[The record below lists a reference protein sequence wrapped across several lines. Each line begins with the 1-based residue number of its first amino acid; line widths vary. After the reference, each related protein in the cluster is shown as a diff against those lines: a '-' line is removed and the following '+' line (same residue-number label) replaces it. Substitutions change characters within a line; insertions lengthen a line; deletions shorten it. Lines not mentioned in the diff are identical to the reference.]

1 MNGTGSNESVN
12 PWSLGM
18 FNSIPSSSNVI
29 LIASGESTDNGN
41 IAIVIDIVSN
51 LIGNHFNSFQVF
63 SRCGGKSGFDD
74 VYPKFGKL
82 ASNVEFLLRS
92 HGGAGGLFTVAE
104 SSVEDADIGGI
115 RDVIGDVR
123 RTVARGMGMGL
134 GGT

>member
-1 MNGTGSNESVN
+1 
-12 PWSLGM
+12 M
-18 FNSIPSSSNVI
+18 FNSIPSSLNVI

-41 IAIVIDIVSN
+41 IAIVIDSVSN
-51 LIGNHFNSFQVF
+51 LIGNHFNSFKVIC
-63 SRCGGKSGFDD
+63 RCGGKSGFDD

-104 SSVEDADIGGI
+104 SSVEDANIGGI

-123 RTVARGMGMGL
+123 RTVARGLGLGL